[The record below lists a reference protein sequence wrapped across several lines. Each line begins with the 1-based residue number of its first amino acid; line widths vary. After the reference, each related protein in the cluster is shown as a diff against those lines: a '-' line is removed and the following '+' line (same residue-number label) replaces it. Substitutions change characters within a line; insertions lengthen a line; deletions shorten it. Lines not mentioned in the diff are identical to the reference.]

1 MKWRLP
7 TVGLE
12 RPSGP
17 PISTLVLGGTLGP
30 RPQCLST
37 WLDEVIHAC
46 HPVLNEKSGE
56 KDLRGQDGPDQ
67 TLTLG
72 WDS

>member
-46 HPVLNEKSGE
+46 HPVLNEKSVCGIVASSIS
-56 KDLRGQDGPDQ
+56 GVDG
-67 TLTLG
+67 
-72 WDS
+72 